1 MICMYSDINAFAK
14 PSATPY
20 AKRWP
25 RSASGGLQRPC
36 IYGIELDSSVSEI
49 AKKEMQDAVDG
60 TGLNGHVKIY

>member
-25 RSASGGLQRPC
+25 RSASGGGFNAHV
-36 IYGIELDSSVSEI
+36 YT
-49 AKKEMQDAVDG
+49 A
-60 TGLNGHVKIY
+60 LNWIPA